1 MVQFQVPPSDPL
13 SELFLRH
20 LTDLG
25 FEPVHLPSGTIGSL
39 RGGRCFDLK
48 AGGDIDT
55 VVVLSKTGLGGVS
68 SDRKRVEYRVEF
80 ALRGTVKG
88 FLSNRVLA
96 LTVPHFEGLVRRRLT
111 SFRWE
116 IPLREDGAAERFSL
130 KRVRGRPLGP
140 GEVWEGGP
148 HQALI
153 ERLRGDEELTKEIS
167 NLLKAYRESPP
178 TLFIV
183 TDRWGESLRISSGVW
198 LSEVDLT
205 SLYFNPSHL
214 SIVQCMCS
222 HMRNV
227 RREFGGL
234 TF

>member
-1 MVQFQVPPSDPL
+1 MPLSDPL

-48 AGGDIDT
+48 TGGDIDT

-68 SDRKRVEYRVEF
+68 TDRKRVEYRVEF
-80 ALRGTVKG
+80 ALKGTVKG

-96 LTVPHFEGLVRRRLT
+96 LTVPHFEGLVRRKLT

-116 IPLREDGAAERFSL
+116 ILFREDGAAERYSL
-130 KRVRGRPLGP
+130 KRARGRPLGP

-167 NLLKAYRESPP
+167 NLMKAYRESPL

-214 SIVQCMCS
+214 NIVQCVCS
-222 HMRNV
+222 HLRNV